1 MRLMTPLEKLEEL
14 LPTDEQDKALVK
26 VFEQQV
32 LDSQHP
38 DFKYMTFTDWSV
50 KHVSK
55 ASYDD
60 CIIAKVPNPL
70 APELGI
76 ETNGHIHS

>member
-1 MRLMTPLEKLEEL
+1 MKLITPVKKLEEL
-14 LPTDEQDKALVK
+14 SPTPEQDEALVK
-26 VFEQQV
+26 VYEIHV

-38 DFKYMTFTDWSV
+38 DFAYITFTDWVV

-60 CIIAKVPNPL
+60 CIMAAIPNMW
-70 APELGI
+70 LGI
-76 ETNGHIHS
+76 ETNGYTHS

>member
-26 VFEQQV
+26 VYETHV
-32 LDSQHP
+32 LDSQDP
-38 DFKYMTFTDWSV
+38 DFAYMTFTDWIV

-55 ASYDD
+55 AGYDD

-76 ETNGHIHS
+76 ETDGYTHS

>member
-1 MRLMTPLEKLEEL
+1 MGLITPLEKLTEL

-26 VFEQQV
+26 VFEQHV

-38 DFKYMTFTDWSV
+38 DFKCMTFTDWIV

-60 CIIAKVPNPL
+60 CILAEVPNSL
-70 APELGI
+70 APVLGI
-76 ETNGHIHS
+76 ETNGYTHS

>member
-1 MRLMTPLEKLEEL
+1 MRLITPVKKLEEL
-14 LPTDEQDKALVK
+14 SPTPEQDKALK
-26 VFEQQV
+26 RVFEQHI

-38 DFKYMTFTDWSV
+38 DFAYITFTDWIV

-76 ETNGHIHS
+76 ETDGYTHS

>member
-1 MRLMTPLEKLEEL
+1 MTLITPVKKLEQL
-14 LPTDEQDKALVK
+14 SPTPEQDKALVK
-26 VFEQQV
+26 VFEQHV

-38 DFKYMTFTDWSV
+38 DFAYMTFTDWIV

-60 CIIAKVPNPL
+60 CIMAAVPDML
-70 APELGI
+70 LGI
-76 ETNGHIHS
+76 ETNGYTHS

>member
-1 MRLMTPLEKLEEL
+1 MRQITPLEKLTEL
-14 LPTDEQDKALVK
+14 SPTPEQDEALVK

-38 DFKYMTFTDWSV
+38 DFAEMTFTDWIV
-50 KHVSK
+50 KHVFK

-60 CIIAKVPNPL
+60 CIMADVPYMCI
-70 APELGI
+70 GI
-76 ETNGHIHS
+76 ETNGYTHT

>member
-26 VFEQQV
+26 GVEEQV
-32 LDSQHP
+32 VDRQHP
-38 DFKYMTFTDWSV
+38 DFKYMTFTDWIV

>member
-1 MRLMTPLEKLEEL
+1 MGLIIPVEKLEQL
-14 LPTDEQDKALVK
+14 DPTDEQEEALGK
-26 VFEQQV
+26 VFEQHV

-38 DFKYMTFTDWSV
+38 DFKYMTFTDWIV

-76 ETNGHIHS
+76 ETDGYTHS

>member
-1 MRLMTPLEKLEEL
+1 MKLITPVEKLEQL
-14 LPTDEQDKALVK
+14 NPTDEQDEALK
-26 VFEQQV
+26 RVFEQHI
-32 LDSQHP
+32 LDSQDP
-38 DFKYMTFTDWSV
+38 DFAYITFTDWIV

-76 ETNGHIHS
+76 ETDGYTHS

>member
-1 MRLMTPLEKLEEL
+1 MGLITPVKKLTEL
-14 LPTDEQDKALVK
+14 SPTPEQDKALVR
-26 VFEQQV
+26 VFEQHV

-38 DFKYMTFTDWSV
+38 DFAYMTFTDWIV

-76 ETNGHIHS
+76 ETDGHTHS

>member
-1 MRLMTPLEKLEEL
+1 MRFNAPYEKLEQL
-14 LPTDEQDKALVK
+14 DPTDEQVGALGK
-26 VFEQQV
+26 VFV
-32 LDSQHP
+32 LHVIDSQ
-38 DFKYMTFTDWSV
+38 DEEFKSLTFSEWLV

>member
-1 MRLMTPLEKLEEL
+1 MGLITPLEKLTEL

-26 VFEQQV
+26 VFEQHV

-38 DFKYMTFTDWSV
+38 DFAYISFTDWIV
-50 KHVSK
+50 KHVHK

-60 CIIAKVPNPL
+60 CIMVKIPNPFS
-70 APELGI
+70 PTLGI
-76 ETNGHIHS
+76 ETDGHTHS

>member
-1 MRLMTPLEKLEEL
+1 MGLITPLEKLTEL

-26 VFEQQV
+26 VFEQHV

-38 DFKYMTFTDWSV
+38 DFAYLTYTDWIV
-50 KHVSK
+50 KHVHK

-60 CIIAKVPNPL
+60 CIMAAVPNMW
-70 APELGI
+70 LGI
-76 ETNGHIHS
+76 ETDGYTHS

>member
-1 MRLMTPLEKLEEL
+1 MTPLEKLTEL

-26 VFEQQV
+26 VYETHV
-32 LDSQHP
+32 LDSQDP
-38 DFKYMTFTDWSV
+38 DFAYMTFTDWIV

-76 ETNGHIHS
+76 ETDGYTHS